1 MIGCVIQARMGS
13 TRFPGKILEKIDE
26 KNHVLKFLINQLEN
40 TKLLDKIII
49 ATTTNEK
56 DNIIEEFAKQNK
68 LEFFRGEENDVLN
81 RYFETAKKFSLDA
94 IVRITSDNPL
104 VDPELIDKGIEIFN
118 SKKLDVVTTN
128 QTNTFPYGVVF
139 EIFSFKALEEIEKK
153 ASSSSDREHVT
164 QFFYSNKQKFKIYNL
179 TSKIDA
185 SYICCSIDTSN
196 DLKFI
201 RELIKKIQ
209 KRPILLD
216 DIISTITESPKLL
229 DINNKN

>member
-26 KNHVLKFLINQLEN
+26 KNNLLKFLINQLEN

-104 VDPELIDKGIEIFN
+104 VDPELIDEGIEIFN

>member
-1 MIGCVIQARMGS
+1 MIGCVIQARMSS
-13 TRFPGKILEKIDE
+13 TRLPGKILEKIDE

-81 RYFETAKKFSLDA
+81 RYFETAKKFSLDV

-104 VDPELIDKGIEIFN
+104 IDPELIDKGIEIFN

-185 SYICCSIDTSN
+185 SYIRCSIDTSN
-196 DLKFI
+196 DLIFI

-216 DIISTITESPKLL
+216 DIISAITESPKLL

>member
-104 VDPELIDKGIEIFN
+104 VDPELIDEGIQIFN

>member
-1 MIGCVIQARMGS
+1 MSGCVIQARMGS